1 MGSGRGKEKKKKK
14 GQWPNQIGFQVD
26 DKDGKKTKKGSRK
39 KLSRKDSL
47 SSRELIAEGSRKKER
62 RDSLSSRE
70 LIAETSKGALIEGA
84 QNEVTLPIETEPSS
98 ISLSLE
104 VAAATQISGR
114 KKLGKKKS
122 FSKLKDGATGN
133 FYYHDIETDE
143 VVWDAP
149 TDAIIIDDTEETS
162 IPIASAKVD
171 HETDL

>member
-1 MGSGRGKEKKKKK
+1 MGSGRGKKKRKKK
-14 GQWPNQIGFQVD
+14 GSGQTKSGFQVD

-39 KLSRKDSL
+39 KLSRK
-47 SSRELIAEGSRKKER
+47 
-62 RDSLSSRE
+62 DSLSSRE

-122 FSKLKDGATGN
+122 FFEIKR
-133 FYYHDIETDE
+133 
-143 VVWDAP
+143 
-149 TDAIIIDDTEETS
+149 
-162 IPIASAKVD
+162 
-171 HETDL
+171 

>member
-39 KLSRKDSL
+39 KLS
-47 SSRELIAEGSRKKER
+47 R

-122 FSKLKDGATGN
+122 FSKLKDDATGN